1 MIAKISNI
9 LILSYQKKLKVIK
22 GYIQQVAYKKKKKKI
37 EVLKLQMD
45 LKIRM
50 SEFFNNYQKVSILNY
65 LRQNIVAELIVG
77 IPKVYSLL

>member
-22 GYIQQVAYKKKKKKI
+22 GYIQQVAYNFLNSKI

-50 SEFFNNYQKVSILNY
+50 SEFFNIYQKVPILNY
-65 LRQNIVAELIVG
+65 LRQNIVA
-77 IPKVYSLL
+77 